1 MSQLVKTQSIIAPE
15 VYLHYNTRYNNY
27 TYRLFEGKL
36 LKLTAESQ
44 RHGGHAFRHTVLN
57 LLIDA
62 SLERSGATFYAGA
75 EASLMQLIRPISPDL
90 VAFARQHLD
99 NFAASTQPEL
109 PQTETEFALHEIQ
122 YAQESVDAAVC
133 QASDV
138 HSWRGRVAYYWVSAA
153 AFLLQAASAV
163 LVESH
168 YDDYPLEKLDRAMSL
183 FQHGILEAQA
193 NRFGFAAE
201 FVSWM
206 RQIVKARD

>member
-1 MSQLVKTQSIIAPE
+1 
-15 VYLHYNTRYNNY
+15 
-27 TYRLFEGKL
+27 
-36 LKLTAESQ
+36 
-44 RHGGHAFRHTVLN
+44 
-57 LLIDA
+57 
-62 SLERSGATFYAGA
+62 
-75 EASLMQLIRPISPDL
+75 MQLIRPISPDL

-109 PQTETEFALHEIQ
+109 PQTETEYALHEIQ
-122 YAQESVDAAVC
+122 YALESVDAAVC

-153 AFLLQAASAV
+153 AYLLQAASAV

-168 YDDYPLEKLDRAMSL
+168 YNDYPLEKLDRAMSL
-183 FQHGILEAQA
+183 LHHGILEAQA

-206 RQIVKARD
+206 RQMVKARD